1 MITKRTK
8 VQLIVFVA
16 ITLIGVT
23 FVGAKYARLDRLFL
37 DTSYDVTA
45 HFSESGGIFS
55 GAEVTYRGVTVGE
68 VGSMELTDE
77 GVDVVLDIEN
87 DHDDIPA
94 ETRALVANRSAV
106 GEQFVELQP
115 ESDGEPYL
123 KSGSEIEQSMTDTPI
138 HPTELL
144 RNTSRLAESVPKKD
158 LNIVISEFGAAFKG
172 LGPDL
177 ARLIDTQSSFIEAA
191 NQNFDITRTLVDESR
206 VVLGTQLDKASAIRS
221 FSRDLR
227 LFSDTMVKSD
237 EDIRRVIDD
246 GSVTARTLRAFLEEN
261 EVNLGK
267 LINNLVTVGEVQ
279 IEHLDGLEMVL
290 ILYPYVVAGG
300 YTVADD
306 TQSPDG
312 KINAHFGLILTSEPR
327 ACERGYDAPRRD
339 PESQRGNAPMDKNA
353 RCAEPATSSNP
364 RGAQNTPG
372 NDSPKPGRAPFL
384 AGQPGVDAPVIGSFD
399 RDSGSFTWKD
409 DAPEVGYSGGAEAAF
424 GDHSWKWLLLQPVMQ
439 K

>member
-1 MITKRTK
+1 MITGRTK
-8 VQLIVFVA
+8 IQLIAFLV
-16 ITLIGVT
+16 ITLVGVSV
-23 FVGAKYARLDRLFL
+23 VGAKYARLDRLIM

-45 HFSESGGIFS
+45 HFAESGGIFT
-55 GAEVTYRGVTVGE
+55 GAEVTYRGVTVGR
-68 VGSMELTDE
+68 VGSMELTEE

-94 ETRALVANRSAV
+94 DTRALVGNRSAV
-106 GEQFVELQP
+106 GEQYVELQP
-115 ESDGEPYL
+115 LSDGEPYL
-123 KSGSEIEQSMTDTPI
+123 ESGSEIELSKTDTPI
-138 HPTELL
+138 ATTELL
-144 RNTSRLAESVPKKD
+144 GNTAALADSVPKDD
-158 LNIVISEFGAAFKG
+158 LNTVITEFGAAFEG

-227 LFSDTMVKSD
+227 LFSETMVKSD
-237 EDIRRVIDD
+237 EDLRRVIDD
-246 GSVTARTLRAFLEEN
+246 GSVTARTLRTFLEEN
-261 EVNLGK
+261 EVDLGK

-312 KINAHFGLILTSEPR
+312 KINAHFGLIMTSEPH
-327 ACERGYDAPRRD
+327 ACERGYNAPRRD
-339 PESQRGNAPMDKNA
+339 PESNRDNAPMDKDA
-353 RCAEPATSSNP
+353 RCAEPPTSSNP

-372 NDSPKPGRAPFL
+372 NDSPSPGRAPFL

-399 RDSGSFTWKD
+399 RDSGSFTWKG
-409 DAPEVGYSGGAEAAF
+409 DAPEVGYSGGADEAF

-439 K
+439 